1 MTEETSVSS
10 LNKYWTNIGQKKS
23 ALDKTLNMNKNC
35 YCGSEKS
42 YQECCE
48 IRHHD
53 LKTVENA
60 EQLMRARY
68 SAFCLGLIDFLY
80 QSFHPSSRRFQK
92 KTEIAQW
99 SKENQWV
106 GLEVLKATENTV
118 EFKARFIAHD
128 TVAYVHH
135 EKSRFQKLQGT
146 WYYVDGKIIT

>member
-23 ALDKTLNMNKNC
+23 AL
-35 YCGSEKS
+35 
-42 YQECCE
+42 E

-99 SKENQWV
+99 SKENQWI

-118 EFKARFIAHD
+118 EFKARFIAPD
-128 TVAYVHH
+128 AVAYVHH
-135 EKSRFQKLQGT
+135 EKSRFQKLHGT